1 MVSFF
6 AINFSICF
14 KKGKKGKKEKRT
26 KQKEKRVIMKLSTF
40 KKKFENKRL
49 LGSCLVLALKFEPI
63 CHISFSVQ
71 LVC

>member
-40 KKKFENKRL
+40 KKIVKIK
-49 LGSCLVLALKFEPI
+49 GYWVLVLYW
-63 CHISFSVQ
+63 H
-71 LVC
+71 